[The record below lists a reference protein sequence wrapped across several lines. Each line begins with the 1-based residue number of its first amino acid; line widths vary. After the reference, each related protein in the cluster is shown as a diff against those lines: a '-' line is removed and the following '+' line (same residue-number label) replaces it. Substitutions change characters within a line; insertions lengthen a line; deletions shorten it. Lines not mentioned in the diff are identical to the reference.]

1 MIINWLINMKID
13 YVILGSN
20 TNPYYLDFW
29 PIVSKIWKEKF
40 NKIGYISPKEDIL
53 IEIKK
58 FINETCIK

>member
-1 MIINWLINMKID
+1 MKID